1 MKADRPGFA
10 IPPEDGPHATRPSA
24 AGGPWRALTLSL
36 SVHAFVV
43 AALFFFQWPGRV
55 IEEPAPQ
62 TVRLVL
68 GDGRS
73 GAQGGGRSSRSGGGG
88 AGEAGPPAAATA
100 GASGTATAAAPA
112 EPPQPLEPRPTGSSV
127 GTPAEPLRT
136 PAETADAA
144 PDAAQPPAAATRAD
158 LREPPP
164 LPTPRPYRPRPPP
177 PAQPPPAEPPPPFT
191 PAPSASQ
198 PPPADIL
205 PQAQSDPAAAAP
217 GPPIDLL
224 APRMATGPAGQ
235 GGTPGEGGVGRGM
248 SGDGRAALGDGARE
262 NPGDDY
268 LDRLRRHLARYKSYP
283 QTARERKQAGT
294 VVVTFTIGRDG
305 TVSGARIAESA
316 GAAALDEAAL
326 DLLRAAAPVPALPET
341 FAGRSATVSLPITYS
356 LSFLNRLF

>member
-1 MKADRPGFA
+1 VKADRPGFA
-10 IPPEDGPHATRPSA
+10 IPPEDGPHATPPSA
-24 AGGPWRALTLSL
+24 AGRPWGALTLSL
-36 SVHAFVV
+36 SVHAAVV

-73 GAQGGGRSSRSGGGG
+73 GAQGGGQSRRSGGTGT
-88 AGEAGPPAAATA
+88 GESGSPASAAA
-100 GASGTATAAAPA
+100 GASSTATAAAPA
-112 EPPQPLEPRPTGSSV
+112 EPPQPPEPPEPRPTGSSV
-127 GTPAEPLRT
+127 GTPAEPLRP
-136 PAETADAA
+136 PAEATDAP
-144 PDAAQPPAAATRAD
+144 PDAAQPPADATRTD

-164 LPTPRPYRPRPPP
+164 LPTPRPYRPPPPP
-177 PAQPPPAEPPPPFT
+177 PA
-191 PAPSASQ
+191 Q

-205 PQAQSDPAAAAP
+205 PQAQSETAAAAP

-224 APRMATGPAGQ
+224 APRMATGSAGQ
-235 GGTPGEGGVGRGM
+235 GGAPGEGGAGRGV

-268 LDRLRRHLARYKSYP
+268 LDRLQRHLARYKSYP
-283 QTARERKQAGT
+283 QAARDRKESGT

-305 TVSGARIAESA
+305 SVSGATIQRSA
-316 GAAALDEAAL
+316 GAATLDEAAL
-326 DLLRAAAPVPALPET
+326 DLLRAADPVPALPET
-341 FAGRSATVSLPITYS
+341 FAGHSATVSLPITYS